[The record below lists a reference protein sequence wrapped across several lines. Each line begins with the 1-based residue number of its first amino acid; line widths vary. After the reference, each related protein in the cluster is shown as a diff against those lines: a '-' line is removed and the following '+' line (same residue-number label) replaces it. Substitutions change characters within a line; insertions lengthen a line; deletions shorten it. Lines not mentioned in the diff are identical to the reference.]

1 MSFPAKCRIRVC
13 VLTRVGD
20 KQLKSHPKLCW
31 NKSCLCLHRSANW
44 RGWKWLTHPPFVTSL
59 TWLPAL
65 CKCTG
70 RQEFFFNA
78 CIRIK
83 VKPLVSAM
91 QRALPSS
98 CSHRA
103 YPQPQD
109 ALIETCCQSDKHI
122 CIQSTLYLFSLERS
136 TVCCW
141 LNILNQFA
149 VSEPPASSLEL
160 GPFLLGDRLAGRRGM
175 EKPQTPFFFLILSSF
190 APWWVVLQSFPRT
203 FSDGPLMAGV
213 QSFWPVWDLRVLT
226 VKNYVLHP
234 SAFSLLAHCSLN
246 CLNLVCVQTVASSYD
261 ISNVTDL
268 AYLSSF
274 FF

>member
-83 VKPLVSAM
+83 VKP
-91 QRALPSS
+91 PSI
-98 CSHRA
+98 SHA
-103 YPQPQD
+103 AGSPFQLQPQSLPTAARCLNWD
-109 ALIETCCQSDKHI
+109 VLSKWQTHLHTVY
-122 CIQSTLYLFSLERS
+122 TLFIFSGK
-136 TVCCW
+136 V
-141 LNILNQFA
+141 
-149 VSEPPASSLEL
+149 
-160 GPFLLGDRLAGRRGM
+160 
-175 EKPQTPFFFLILSSF
+175 
-190 APWWVVLQSFPRT
+190 
-203 FSDGPLMAGV
+203 
-213 QSFWPVWDLRVLT
+213 
-226 VKNYVLHP
+226 Y
-234 SAFSLLAHCSLN
+234 SLL
-246 CLNLVCVQTVASSYD
+246 LVEHS
-261 ISNVTDL
+261 
-268 AYLSSF
+268 
-274 FF
+274 